1 MREAW
6 THLPEPRAP
15 PDLSL
20 SSQAETGCGLTRSIV
35 CPLGWEPSRG
45 CGSRE
50 LLGLRARP
58 PVCPRGW
65 PMGRLHSWFSFLEK
79 YQQLIILRSN
89 VWKVK
94 CDFLE

>member
-50 LLGLRARP
+50 LLGLRA
-58 PVCPRGW
+58 
-65 PMGRLHSWFSFLEK
+65 
-79 YQQLIILRSN
+79 
-89 VWKVK
+89 
-94 CDFLE
+94 